1 MKRNIAEEITN
12 RILEDLEKGVTPWE
26 KPWKAGA
33 GASPAGERQHGEA
46 LQGNQCFCPL
56 GPSHARRAIPPPLG

>member
-26 KPWKAGA
+26 KPWKQKE
-33 GASPAGERQHGEA
+33 SE
-46 LQGNQCFCPL
+46 
-56 GPSHARRAIPPPLG
+56 GPGLKITR